1 MQVLQ
6 VRSGEDPGRG
16 KRPALKA
23 SNKAVAKPADPKA
36 VAKVS
41 RRAQQRGQGVWKRR
55 GGL

>member
-6 VRSGEDPGRG
+6 VRSGDDSGRA

-23 SNKAVAKPADPKA
+23 SNKAAPKPADPKA

-41 RRAQQRGQGVWKRR
+41 RRAQQRQEGVFKRR